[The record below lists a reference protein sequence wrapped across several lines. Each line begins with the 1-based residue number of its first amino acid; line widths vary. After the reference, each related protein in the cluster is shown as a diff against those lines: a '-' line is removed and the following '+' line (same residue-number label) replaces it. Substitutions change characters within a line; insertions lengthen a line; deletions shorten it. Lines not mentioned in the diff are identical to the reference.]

1 MKKLWK
7 QSKEGIVSFWRNEQ
21 GIGTLEIVLII
32 AVVVIIFLLFK
43 DFIVEFVEK
52 LVSGSENELK
62 ESFKNERNGAF
73 N

>member
-43 DFIVEFVEK
+43 NFIIEYVTKFVNRSKAEID
-52 LVSGSENELK
+52 
-62 ESFKNERNGAF
+62 GAF

>member
-7 QSKEGIVSFWRNEQ
+7 QSKEGIASFWRNEQ

-43 DFIVEFVEK
+43 NFIIEYVTKFVNRSKAEID
-52 LVSGSENELK
+52 
-62 ESFKNERNGAF
+62 GAF